1 MHILIENMTHWYRS
15 PFFPEHKAL
24 SDVNL
29 EIQSKEIVAI
39 VGATGSGK
47 TTLIQ
52 HLNGL
57 LHPTSGCVKIDSLD
71 LSRADLKRIREKVGL
86 VFQFPENQL
95 FEDTVFNDIAFGPRN
110 LKLEKSQIEER
121 VRKALKLVGLEY
133 IRFKDLSPFHLSG
146 GEKRCA
152 AIAGVLAMEPEV
164 LVFDEPTVGLDR
176 NGTLRIEQIIKTYHR
191 NGKTVIFVSHDM
203 DLVAGL
209 ADRVVVLNHGEV
221 QFDGSRD
228 TLFQDGKI
236 LEMAGLT
243 LPQIS
248 RYLLDLRKRGFPVR
262 FNIYNRE
269 GVKKEIKRVL
279 RKKI

>member
-1 MHILIENMTHWYRS
+1 MHILIENLTHWYRS

-71 LSRADLKRIREKVGL
+71 LSKADLKKIREKVGL

-95 FEDTVFNDIAFGPRN
+95 FEDTVFKDVAFGPRN
-110 LKLEKSQIEER
+110 LKLEKSQVEER
-121 VRKALKLVGLEY
+121 VQNALQLVGLEY

-146 GEKRCA
+146 GEKRCV

-176 NGTLRIEQIIKTYHR
+176 NGTSRIEQIIQTYHR

-209 ADRVVVLNHGEV
+209 ADRVVVLDHGEIR
-221 QFDGSRD
+221 FDGSRD
-228 TLFQDGKI
+228 LLFQDGKI
-236 LEMAGLT
+236 LEMAGLA

-248 RYLLDLRKRGFPVR
+248 RYLLNLRKRGFPVR
-262 FNIYNRE
+262 LNLYDRE
-269 GVKKEIKRVL
+269 EVKKEIKRL
-279 RKKI
+279 LGKKV